1 MIAFLRGVI
10 IEALSESV
18 VIDVGGIGY
27 EVFVHSRALRSLP
40 EKGRETLLFTRL
52 QVGDNE
58 FKLYGFLGREEL
70 ELFKTLTSMSGLGPR
85 IAMAILGTFD
95 PEQFYRLVASQD
107 VKQLTTVPGVGKKS
121 AERIMF
127 ELKDRI
133 PQVGSIT
140 HTSQATEIDALLE
153 AMSALGFGR
162 SEVYTDVINL
172 VERGEMGTL
181 EESIKLILKARGTRN
196 GAFR

>member
-27 EVFVHSRALRSLP
+27 EVFVHARALRSLP
-40 EKGRETLLFTRL
+40 DKGRETLIFTRL

-70 ELFKTLTSMSGLGPR
+70 ELFKTLTAISGLGPR
-85 IAMAILGTFD
+85 LAMAILGTFD

-107 VKQLTTVPGVGKKS
+107 IKQLTTVSGVGKKS

-127 ELKDRI
+127 ELKDRV
-133 PQVGSIT
+133 PQVASIA

-153 AMSALGFGR
+153 ALSALGFGR
-162 SEVYTDVINL
+162 SEVYSDVINL

-181 EESIKLILKARGTRN
+181 EESIKHILKARGTRN
-196 GAFR
+196 TVYR

>member
-10 IEALSESV
+10 VEALSESV

-27 EVFVHSRALRSLP
+27 EVFVHARALRSLP
-40 EKGRETLLFTRL
+40 DKGRETLLFTRL

-70 ELFKTLTSMSGLGPR
+70 ELFKTLTAMSGLGPR
-85 IAMAILGTFD
+85 IAMAILGTFN

-107 VKQLTTVPGVGKKS
+107 IKQLTTVPGVGKKS

-127 ELKDRI
+127 ELKDKI
-133 PQVGSIT
+133 PQVASIA
-140 HTSQATEIDALLE
+140 HTSQGVEIDALLE
-153 AMSALGFGR
+153 ALSALGFGR
-162 SEVYTDVINL
+162 SEVYSDVINL

-181 EESIKLILKARGTRN
+181 EESIKKILKARGTRN
-196 GAFR
+196 PVLR